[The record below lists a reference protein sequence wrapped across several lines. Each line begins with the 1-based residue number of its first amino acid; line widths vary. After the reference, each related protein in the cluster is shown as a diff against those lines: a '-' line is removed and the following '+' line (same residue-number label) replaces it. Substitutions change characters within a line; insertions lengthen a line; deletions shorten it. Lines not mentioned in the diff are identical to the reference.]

1 MGAREWIIIAVIV
14 LLLFGAPKLPE
25 LARSIGKSLNI
36 LKDETANLRSD
47 KNATGKQD
55 APAAD
60 GTGTAQ
66 GAPAPRDTTT
76 PAAAPEAPQQSQ
88 IPDST
93 VDLPSDDQGRGN

>member
-1 MGAREWIIIAVIV
+1 MGAREWIVIAVIV

-47 KNATGKQD
+47 KKDG
-55 APAAD
+55 PAD
-60 GTGTAQ
+60 GTGTAE

-76 PAAAPEAPQQSQ
+76 PAASPEAPQQTQ

-93 VDLPSDDQGRGN
+93 ADLPSDDQGRGK

>member
-47 KNATGKQD
+47 KDKKD
-55 APAAD
+55 APAD

-76 PAAAPEAPQQSQ
+76 PAASPEAPQQTQ

-93 VDLPSDDQGRGN
+93 VDLPSDDQGRGK